1 MGKTMWQPSEGNVEA
16 GRPGRPCGGCHKGS
30 KARGGRSREQ
40 LLTLWPAVGL
50 PIPGPWS
57 LRTVDPNHVLQDE
70 DSLCQD
76 LQGLSQLL
84 HPLTLEG
91 RKQPGS
97 GPFCIRV
104 HAVPVPPI
112 PASSWS
118 PSSLQQ
124 PSFTTCQGWR
134 LNSCSQTR
142 NLKHREGNQGPLDT
156 QPGSG

>member
-1 MGKTMWQPSEGNVEA
+1 M
-16 GRPGRPCGGCHKGS
+16 
-30 KARGGRSREQ
+30 
-40 LLTLWPAVGL
+40 GL

-104 HAVPVPPI
+104 HAVPVPPHSCLFLVTI
-112 PASSWS
+112 ITTTAIIHYVPGVAFEFLFTDKKPEAQRGEPGSSGHTAWKWLSRASCPGLFLQVWALPASQL
-118 PSSLQQ
+118 PAFFPCVPFL
-124 PSFTTCQGWR
+124 PENTLPNT
-134 LNSCSQTR
+134 
-142 NLKHREGNQGPLDT
+142 
-156 QPGSG
+156 